1 MKEFTAS
8 IIGILI
14 GASIFAVLCF
24 IFDAPTKEHF
34 IFATLVG
41 AFTGLLAAPEFSP
54 ESYKYPTVFQVFSG
68 VGAGLFVGLFFNASN
83 QYILGLCI
91 VGAVIGF
98 FAKYFIDAIH
108 VP

>member
-14 GASIFAVLCF
+14 GASVFAVLCF
-24 IFDAPTKEHF
+24 IFDAPSKEHF
-34 IFATLVG
+34 IFAILVG
-41 AFTGLLAAPEFSP
+41 AFTGLLAAPELSP
-54 ESYKYPTVFQVFSG
+54 ESYKYPKVFQVLSG
-68 VGAGLFVGLFFNASN
+68 VGVGLFVGLFFNASN

-91 VGAVIGF
+91 LGAVIGF
-98 FAKYFIDAIH
+98 FAKHFIDLIH

>member
-1 MKEFTAS
+1 MKEFSAS
-8 IIGILI
+8 IVGILI

-24 IFDAPTKEHF
+24 IFDAPTSEHV

-41 AFTGLLAAPEFSP
+41 AFTGLLAAPELSP
-54 ESYKYPTVFQVFSG
+54 ESYKYPKVFQVFSG
-68 VGAGLFVGLFFNASN
+68 VGVGLFVGMFFKAPN

-91 VGAVIGF
+91 LGAVIGF
-98 FAKYFIDAIH
+98 FAKHFIDSIH